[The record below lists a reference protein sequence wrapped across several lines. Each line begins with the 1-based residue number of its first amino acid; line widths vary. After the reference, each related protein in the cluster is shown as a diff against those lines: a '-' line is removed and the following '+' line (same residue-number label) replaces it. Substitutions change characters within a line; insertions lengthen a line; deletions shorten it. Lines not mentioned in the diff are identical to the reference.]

1 MDRKWLLESIAR
13 EKNHE
18 MPPLE
23 YERAS
28 LPHRQGGFEMIRN
41 LRRSVKDKRADGA
54 VLSEVLDNMISS
66 TSDMTYDLF
75 FYKLTG
81 IWEKSSP
88 GDFVEILKR

>member
-41 LRRSVKDKRADGA
+41 LQHQR
-54 VLSEVLDNMISS
+54 
-66 TSDMTYDLF
+66 YD
-75 FYKLTG
+75 
-81 IWEKSSP
+81 I
-88 GDFVEILKR
+88 